1 MKLYY
6 HQNKN
11 YKMLFL
17 VFVNVL
23 MSDTLQ
29 VNSLRIGV
37 HYLNSSSIEK
47 PILVHVSN
55 IPNQFKA
62 RVYNRAF

>member
-1 MKLYY
+1 
-6 HQNKN
+6 
-11 YKMLFL
+11 MLFL